1 MMLVS
6 QMVGLSVMAVLL
18 LVLTGGTPR
27 KKR

>member
-18 LVLTGGTPR
+18 LVLTGGTQR

>member
-1 MMLVS
+1 MMLAS

>member
-18 LVLTGGTPR
+18 LILTGGTPR

>member
-6 QMVGLSVMAVLL
+6 QMVGLSVMLVLL